1 MSERKF
7 DIYFEFNYSRLNLAA
22 FSKTSDKLEYYKEQ
36 TYKSY
41 FDNYKELNFEK
52 LEKFLEK
59 NILAI
64 EKSTGEFVR
73 DIYLIVE
80 TPQSISI
87 KLSVTKNNEGNK
99 IIKEDAMYLVQD
111 AKQQLMKSNQDLGI
125 IHIIVENYVL
135 DDVKYKFLPLEK
147 KCTKFSIDIKFICFP
162 KDLLKSFERLFL
174 KQQIDIIQFVCSN
187 YIKKFDFVDVDK
199 EKNICEYAKNIVQG
213 INKQEVVSIPKELEK
228 KGFFEKLFHFFK

>member
-1 MSERKF
+1 MSEKKF
-7 DIYFEFNYSRLNLAA
+7 DIYLEFNYSRLNLAA

-52 LEKFLEK
+52 LDTLLDK

-64 EKSTGEFVR
+64 EKSTGGFVR

-99 IIKEDAMYLVQD
+99 IIKEEAMYLVQD
-111 AKQQLMKSNQDLGI
+111 AKQQLLKSNQDLGI

-147 KCTKFSIDIKFICFP
+147 KCTKFSIDVKFICFP
-162 KDLLKSFERLFL
+162 KALLKSFERLFL

-187 YIKKFDFVDVDK
+187 YLKKFDFIDK